1 MQQNLPLSWDDSE
14 QNIEDNIQPKP
25 LFLKRAA
32 EDQVQ
37 EMDDYEKSSGQNIEE
52 EIEPRPLLLKKAVTS
67 EEDRENWDNVETVDL
82 STPPVPPL
90 LLKKSSEV
98 EEVEEVK
105 EEDDFDDYE
114 SEMDQEEVDYSEYS
128 DPEKDTANYLEVIQ
142 ESETEIKEED
152 IPENENTDE
161 TFDEERDTSEEE
173 NADEVFDE
181 ERDISKEYE
190 SEEDALEEVDNEAES
205 EENSETADSTPL
217 FAETGT
223 FSLEHE
229 PEDEFSESEESIETE
244 TEEENLEDKRIEIE
258 EGLLESAMED
268 ADEPEQSAVEESVFA
283 LKAETYH
290 EIEPEIEDHEPEETV
305 EEKSLEDIAIPTD
318 VTTHE
323 SFQTLGA
330 LLQEA
335 RLAKSF
341 TIKDAAE
348 ATRIKS
354 SYIIA
359 LENNELDEL
368 PARVYILN
376 YIRQLAREYN
386 ISHTP
391 LIEAYEQ
398 QDGIAE
404 KGEPHVM
411 RVGDEDARKA
421 TKPTSKLNAMLV
433 VSTLLL
439 FGLLVFVAFYMKWID
454 PGTNLAEHPP
464 IEINLDDLKEETV
477 LPTPELPVP

>member
-1 MQQNLPLSWDDSE
+1 
-14 QNIEDNIQPKP
+14 
-25 LFLKRAA
+25 
-32 EDQVQ
+32 
-37 EMDDYEKSSGQNIEE
+37 
-52 EIEPRPLLLKKAVTS
+52 
-67 EEDRENWDNVETVDL
+67 
-82 STPPVPPL
+82 
-90 LLKKSSEV
+90 
-98 EEVEEVK
+98 
-105 EEDDFDDYE
+105 
-114 SEMDQEEVDYSEYS
+114 MDQEEVDYSEYS

-368 PARVYILN
+368 PASL
-376 YIRQLAREYN
+376 
-386 ISHTP
+386 HT
-391 LIEAYEQ
+391 
-398 QDGIAE
+398 
-404 KGEPHVM
+404 
-411 RVGDEDARKA
+411 
-421 TKPTSKLNAMLV
+421 
-433 VSTLLL
+433 
-439 FGLLVFVAFYMKWID
+439 
-454 PGTNLAEHPP
+454 
-464 IEINLDDLKEETV
+464 
-477 LPTPELPVP
+477 